1 LKKLI
6 LLLLIAF
13 SFVYSSDKRNLLQK
27 GLQLSYNFN
36 FEESE
41 KVFQKL
47 IDDYPDEP
55 EGYLYLSQNY
65 MWSYL
70 GSKEEEEYEKFSKLI
85 EQSIEKLKS
94 KLSSEKQK
102 YEVNY
107 LLGKAYMFKAMALMN
122 KGDNLQAF
130 MSTKSS
136 VDYFN
141 DVIEEK
147 KDFYD
152 AKLGI
157 GVFQY
162 ALDFIPPVFKWA
174 VSMTGLTADK
184 EKGLKNIQQ
193 AYKMGKESKIEA
205 AFHLG
210 KIYSDYLANYDSSAM
225 FLNSIIAKYP
235 NNTLFLYQCAI
246 TQMLNRNL
254 SAAEKLLLKV
264 ISLNNPKFKQTT
276 AFAYFLMGDIYFRQ
290 NNFEKA
296 INYYE
301 KFLKLTKITDYTGIA
316 YYRLSFCNMMLDK
329 DEKAKKLIS
338 LSNAGNDDIQ
348 DDIYAKEEGKKIK
361 EYGWSN
367 DRKILQLA
375 NNFLESAE
383 YDSVIS
389 YLKDKII
396 VLKDKDF
403 EQIANLHL
411 AEAYLFKKEIKAAE
425 ELLKD
430 IDVKNFDREKWG
442 VTYFY
447 VLSAKV
453 FYKLGKKNDV
463 IKYLK
468 LAEDSNDYYFK
479 DKFSAQ
485 INGLKRK
492 L

>member
-6 LLLLIAF
+6 LLFLIAF

-162 ALDFIPPVFKWA
+162 A
-174 VSMTGLTADK
+174 
-184 EKGLKNIQQ
+184 
-193 AYKMGKESKIEA
+193 
-205 AFHLG
+205 
-210 KIYSDYLANYDSSAM
+210 
-225 FLNSIIAKYP
+225 
-235 NNTLFLYQCAI
+235 
-246 TQMLNRNL
+246 
-254 SAAEKLLLKV
+254 
-264 ISLNNPKFKQTT
+264 
-276 AFAYFLMGDIYFRQ
+276 
-290 NNFEKA
+290 
-296 INYYE
+296 
-301 KFLKLTKITDYTGIA
+301 
-316 YYRLSFCNMMLDK
+316 
-329 DEKAKKLIS
+329 
-338 LSNAGNDDIQ
+338 
-348 DDIYAKEEGKKIK
+348 
-361 EYGWSN
+361 
-367 DRKILQLA
+367 
-375 NNFLESAE
+375 
-383 YDSVIS
+383 
-389 YLKDKII
+389 
-396 VLKDKDF
+396 
-403 EQIANLHL
+403 
-411 AEAYLFKKEIKAAE
+411 
-425 ELLKD
+425 
-430 IDVKNFDREKWG
+430 
-442 VTYFY
+442 
-447 VLSAKV
+447 
-453 FYKLGKKNDV
+453 
-463 IKYLK
+463 
-468 LAEDSNDYYFK
+468 
-479 DKFSAQ
+479 
-485 INGLKRK
+485 
-492 L
+492 